1 MPKPRTAAAV
11 GFAFALAIA
20 VGALA
25 GGGGAASAA
34 APRNKSAPTLKGTS
48 AEGSVLQA
56 DHGRWYSK
64 APVKYSYQWRRCT
77 VGGTGCLDVPKAT
90 DQIYAVGGDDVG
102 HTLRVLVTATNKT
115 GANSATSAATGTV
128 TALAA
133 QAPHD
138 ASPPTISGSAKPG
151 MTLTAAPGTWTG
163 TAPIG
168 FTYRWR
174 RCDATGGACSDTL
187 VKTQSF
193 DVSAAEGNH
202 ALRVLVTATNTAGS
216 GAALSDP
223 TASVPAP
230 TPIPAK
236 PKNSSAPKISGTPQQ
251 GQRLRGDHGKWSNH
265 PGAYDYFWVRCDKN
279 GSNCA
284 DISGAHGSAYTLAP
298 ADVGHTI
305 RFKVQAKNAAGITFA
320 TSVPTAVIAAPAK
333 PSPPASTSPPTISGT
348 AQEGKT
354 LDGNRGQWSGSPT
367 DYNYTWTRCDQNGNN
382 CDGTGGHKTSYAL
395 TSADVG
401 HTIRFRVQAKNAGG
415 STTTSSAPTPV
426 VKAADKPAATSPPT
440 TSGTPQE
447 GRTLT
452 GNKGAWTHNPT
463 AYQYSWLRCDR
474 NGGNCAAIG
483 GARGTTYALT
493 SADVGNTIRFRVTA
507 ANSTGST
514 TSTSVPT
521 PVILKAVAPPP
532 PPPAPPAGCPAGGNP
547 HQVGAIGPPAR
558 LLVDALQSDPRVVTR
573 GVNTLVVRFHV
584 TSSCGGPV
592 QGALVYATATPFNQF
607 AIPPEQPT
615 GADGWATLVFR
626 RLRGFPVTGHQQ
638 LIAMFARAR
647 KPGESILGGIS
658 TRRLFSIPVDLGR

>member
-1 MPKPRTAAAV
+1 M
-11 GFAFALAIA
+11 
-20 VGALA
+20 
-25 GGGGAASAA
+25 
-34 APRNKSAPTLKGTS
+34 
-48 AEGSVLQA
+48 EGSLLQA
-56 DHGRWYSK
+56 YKGRWHSQLR
-64 APVKYSYQWRRCT
+64 VKYSYQWRRCLAD
-77 VGGTGCLDVPKAT
+77 GTGCVDISKAT
-90 DQIYAVGGDDVG
+90 DKIYSARSDDVG
-102 HTLRVLVTATNKT
+102 HTLRVFVTATNKD
-115 GANSATSAATGTV
+115 GAGSATSEASSAV
-128 TALAA
+128 KAQVA

-138 ASPPTISGSAKPG
+138 TALPTVGGSPSPG
-151 MTLTAAPGTWTG
+151 VTLTAGPGTWTG

-168 FTYRWR
+168 FSYRWR
-174 RCDATGGACSDTL
+174 RCDAAGGDCT
-187 VKTQSF
+187 VTKVQTQTYK
-193 DVSAAEGNH
+193 VSAADATH
-202 ALRVLVTATNTAGS
+202 TFRVVVTATNSVGTGIS
-216 GAALSDP
+216 LSDP
-223 TASVPAP
+223 SAAVPAP
-230 TPIPAK
+230 MSPTSA
-236 PKNSSAPKISGTPQQ
+236 SSPKISGTPRQ
-251 GQRLRGDHGKWSNH
+251 GQKLRGDRGTWNH
-265 PGAYDYFWVRCDKN
+265 NPSSFDYTWLRCDKS
-279 GSNCA
+279 GAHCA
-284 DISGAHGSAYTLAP
+284 DITRAHATSYTLNP

-305 RFKVQAKNAAGITFA
+305 RFRVQAKNAGGT
-320 TSVPTAVIAAPAK
+320 TVVSSVPTAVIAAPAK
-333 PSPPASTSPPTISGT
+333 PSPPASTSPPKISGT

-354 LDGNRGQWSGSPT
+354 LNGDRGQWSGSPT

-382 CDGTGGHKTSYAL
+382 CDGTGGHKTSYTL

-401 HTIRFRVQAKNAGG
+401 HTVRFKVQAKNAGG
-415 STTTSSAPTPV
+415 SATTSSAPTPV
-426 VKAADKPAATSPPT
+426 VKAADKPAATAPPT

-447 GRTLT
+447 GRKLT

-463 AYQYSWLRCDR
+463 GYQYVWLRCDR
-474 NGGNCAAIG
+474 NGANCAAIG

-507 ANSTGST
+507 TNSTGSS

-532 PPPAPPAGCPAGGNP
+532 PPPARPTGCPAGGNP
-547 HQVGAIGPPAR
+547 DQVGAISPPAR
-558 LLVDALQSDPRVVTR
+558 LLVDALQSNPRVVTR

-584 TSSCGGPV
+584 TSTCGGPV